1 MAQISDLT
9 FSIRELSEP
18 ALLDHILLIRERRL
32 TPLTPAKPA
41 KKAATRAK
49 NSPKQLDLFAQA
61 RVMTSDMKQELLN
74 ALLNS

>member
-9 FSIRELSEP
+9 FSIRELIEP

-32 TPLTPAKPA
+32 TPLVQPKERA
-41 KKAATRAK
+41 KKASTSKR
-49 NSPKQLDLFAQA
+49 SPKQLDLFAQA